1 MQNYIFLM
9 KLKVICK
16 SILNICVFLSFDN
29 IYDKI
34 MSIFAK
40 FLQRLMLRREQQITV

>member
-16 SILNICVFLSFDN
+16 SILIICVILLLNHGF
-29 IYDKI
+29 DKI
-34 MSIFAK
+34 LSIFAK
-40 FLQRLMLRREQQITV
+40 FCKF